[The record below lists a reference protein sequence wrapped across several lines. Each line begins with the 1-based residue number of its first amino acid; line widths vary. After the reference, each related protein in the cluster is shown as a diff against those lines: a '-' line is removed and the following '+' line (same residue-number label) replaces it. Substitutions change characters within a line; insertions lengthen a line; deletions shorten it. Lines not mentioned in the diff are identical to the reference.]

1 MLGVYFLGKY
11 NIGNKPMAGYDAKKA
26 ELYNRLRQQ
35 GLSEDAAAAQAG
47 IGANDYNYEV
57 NQVGTPA
64 TNPNYGKLQPI
75 SIRAKDPNAPP
86 APTADQLAE
95 EAAAN
100 AELAEPPTKSSIKS
114 QIYTTTSTETV
125 SGGGSTTRIVNPSQ
139 PTPASQ
145 ALQPALDAKQA
156 ELDQFN
162 RDNPSNF
169 ARKRQG
175 LPPLT
180 PEENQE
186 RLAQQSKLVDEA
198 SQLRSQQKSLESG
211 GGVTTVTVPNTT
223 TTTTTVTTATSSVD
237 TPVQSPGG
245 EDTKVNQ
252 QTEVQLGTSAAAT
265 GGVTPAADP
274 VPSTAEYSR
283 ATADAEVAAYGV
295 EPAPLP
301 PPTAEQIAAEDLAV
315 YPNQAVSVE
324 ERERITQ
331 EEIAASDLEVYP
343 RDVPATEDAGLYDQ
357 QQAILAAQAEQKQQ
371 DLYGS
376 YGGASEAESNALT
389 QARADQAAAQQTI
402 AGQRKTQNNGD
413 WRVRLRLAPRAEYL
427 YLARPPGEIL
437 KPLADSDGVIF
448 PYTPQISMGYRA
460 NYGQSDLTHSNY
472 RGYFYQNSYVE
483 AVNLKCTFT
492 AQSTAEAN
500 YLLAVIHFFRSV
512 TKMFY
517 GQDPQRGAPPPLVY
531 LSGLGQYQFN
541 ENPCVVSS
549 FDYNLPSDVDYIR
562 AGSSNMNQT
571 NMQNLRPRQT
581 GGNSSVGAFG
591 ALLGGALDRLA
602 AVGVNK
608 GAVNSTPPTPN
619 FGLGTPTY
627 VPTKLDINI
636 TLLPIQSRA
645 QVSQQFSVRDFANGK
660 LLKSGGFW

>member
-1 MLGVYFLGKY
+1 
-11 NIGNKPMAGYDAKKA
+11 MAGYDAKKA

-95 EAAAN
+95 EAALN
-100 AELAEPPTKSSIKS
+100 AELAEPPTKSSIKG

-162 RDNPSNF
+162 KDNPSNF

-180 PEENQE
+180 PEENQA
-186 RLAQQSKLVDEA
+186 RLAQQSKLVDEE

-223 TTTTTVTTATSSVD
+223 TTTTTVTTSTSPVD

-245 EDTKVNQ
+245 ADTKVNQ
-252 QTEVQLGTSAAAT
+252 QTEAQLGASAAAT

-295 EPAPLP
+295 EPAPVP

-315 YPNQAVSVE
+315 YPNRAVSVE

-343 RDVPATEDAGLYDQ
+343 RDVPSEEDAGLYDQ

-371 DLYGS
+371 DQYGG
-376 YGGASEAESNALT
+376 YGGASEAENNALT
-389 QARADQAAAQQTI
+389 QAMAENARQQQTI

-413 WRVRLRLAPRAEYL
+413 WRVRLRLAPRADYL
-427 YLARPPGEIL
+427 YMAPAPGIL
-437 KPLADSDGVIF
+437 QPLADSDGVIF

-460 NYGQSDLTHSNY
+460 NYGTADLTHSNY

-549 FDYNLPSDVDYIR
+549 FDYTLPGDVDYIR

-571 NMQNLRPRQT
+571 NMQNLRPRET
-581 GGNSSVGAFG
+581 GGTSSVGAFG
-591 ALLGGALDRLA
+591 ALLGGALDRLSA
-602 AVGVNK
+602 AGVNK

-619 FGLGTPTY
+619 FGLGNPTY
-627 VPTKLDINI
+627 VPTKLEISI
-636 TLLPIQSRA
+636 TLFPMQSRT
-645 QVSQQFSVRDFANGK
+645 QISQQFSVRDFANGK

>member
-95 EAAAN
+95 EAALN
-100 AELAEPPTKSSIKS
+100 AELAEPPTKSSIKG

-162 RDNPSNF
+162 KDNPSNF

-180 PEENQE
+180 PEENQA
-186 RLAQQSKLVDEA
+186 RLAQQSKLVDEE

-223 TTTTTVTTATSSVD
+223 TTTTTVTTSTSPVD

-245 EDTKVNQ
+245 ADTKVNQ
-252 QTEVQLGTSAAAT
+252 QTEAQLGASAAAT

-295 EPAPLP
+295 EPAPVP

-315 YPNQAVSVE
+315 YPNRAVSVE

-343 RDVPATEDAGLYDQ
+343 RDVPSEEDAGLYDQ

-371 DLYGS
+371 DQYGG
-376 YGGASEAESNALT
+376 YGGASEAENNALT
-389 QARADQAAAQQTI
+389 QAMAENARQQQTI

-413 WRVRLRLAPRAEYL
+413 WRVRLRLAPRADYL
-427 YLARPPGEIL
+427 YMAPAPGIL
-437 KPLADSDGVIF
+437 QPLADSDGVIF

-460 NYGQSDLTHSNY
+460 NYGTADLTHSNY

-549 FDYNLPSDVDYIR
+549 FDYTLPGDVDYIR

-571 NMQNLRPRQT
+571 NMQNLRPRET
-581 GGNSSVGAFG
+581 GGTSSVGAFG
-591 ALLGGALDRLA
+591 ALLGGALDRLSA
-602 AVGVNK
+602 AGVNK

-619 FGLGTPTY
+619 FGLGNPTY
-627 VPTKLDINI
+627 VPTKLEISI
-636 TLLPIQSRA
+636 TLFPMQSRT
-645 QVSQQFSVRDFANGK
+645 QISQQFSVRDFANGK